1 MGDSKGAETFSS
13 LLRTY
18 RRTRGLTQEALA
30 ERAGL
35 GVRTIQG
42 LESGRRPQQASVVSL
57 ADALDLDLEERRAFQ
72 RAVAPFPRDR
82 RGDVKDPLTDG
93 LTAQNTARRIANNLG
108 VELTS

>member
-42 LESGRRPQQASVVSL
+42 LENGRQPQQATVVSL
-57 ADALDLDLEERRAFQ
+57 ADALGLDLEERRAFQ
-72 RAVAPFPRDR
+72 RAAAPSPRDR
-82 RGDVKDPLTDG
+82 RRNGEDVLTGG
-93 LTAQNTARRIANNLG
+93 LTARNMARRIANNLG
-108 VELTS
+108 G